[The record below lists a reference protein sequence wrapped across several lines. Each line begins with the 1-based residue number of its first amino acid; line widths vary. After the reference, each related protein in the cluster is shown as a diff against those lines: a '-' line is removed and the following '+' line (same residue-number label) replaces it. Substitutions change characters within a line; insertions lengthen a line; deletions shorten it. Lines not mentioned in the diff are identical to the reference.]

1 MTDRVE
7 EPLTVNRLG
16 GAEQLRDWRTRRH
29 CGDPICIANYGDE
42 YCSVRTQDAP
52 EVAVPEAAEGVGA
65 AVIDPGTSETLELPE
80 TPVQVFAKR
89 TGRRADRRDKL
100 VKTYAE
106 PVKFPYARG
115 CGHQFHDQTQPRMK
129 NCDIC
134 WNAYFWNQNEFTEN
148 ISRNI
153 MDQGPGVVEAVHGT
167 KFLKHFLRFAK
178 LLARYEHFR
187 QTAGTECAAV
197 EETAEQ
203 SAHEEHTHEEG

>member
-7 EPLTVNRLG
+7 EPLTVARLG

-29 CGDPICIANYGDE
+29 CGDPKCIANYGE
-42 YCSVRTQDAP
+42 SYCIQADP
-52 EVAVPEAAEGVGA
+52 EGDPSRYLPEAAEGVGA

-89 TGRRADRRDKL
+89 TGRREIRRDTL
-100 VKTYAE
+100 VKTYSE
-106 PVKFPYARG
+106 PVKFPYVRG
-115 CGHQFHDQTQPRMK
+115 CGHQFHDATPPRHA
-129 NCDIC
+129 NCDTC

-153 MDQGPGVVEAVHGT
+153 MDQGPSVVEAVHGT
-167 KFLKHFLRFAK
+167 KFLKHFLRFAQM
-178 LLARYEHFR
+178 LARYEHFR

-197 EETAEQ
+197 EE
-203 SAHEEHTHEEG
+203 EEKG

>member
-1 MTDRVE
+1 
-7 EPLTVNRLG
+7 
-16 GAEQLRDWRTRRH
+16 
-29 CGDPICIANYGDE
+29 
-42 YCSVRTQDAP
+42 
-52 EVAVPEAAEGVGA
+52 VAVPEAAEGVGA
-65 AVIDPGTSETLELPE
+65 AVIDPGTPCLPVS
-80 TPVQVFAKR
+80 PLGALQNPIH
-89 TGRRADRRDKL
+89 GRRADRRDKL

-129 NCDIC
+129 NCDVC